1 MFYIQRSLTRPVLLF
16 LVLAFLA
23 GCRKFA
29 ESPATIGDKP
39 AYLRVFNVIPNTQ
52 TPFNSGA
59 ASPFFTF
66 LFDPKLDKSGIPYD
80 GAIVGDW
87 LGTRHL
93 FCSSYPLDEGNSLGA
108 SLDTLVTHN
117 ITYEYPGSAH
127 VLTAP
132 PINGYELSAW
142 AQVPSGKHRVQFVSR
157 PQTDSAFSSLSATI
171 RKAVVIDTVI
181 DLQPGEVYTLEAI
194 ALDEDKNIYGAY
206 LRQEQFIHQT
216 FSDSSMYVGF
226 FNLSGKK
233 SVVQQYDFPD
243 SLQISCT
250 YYSLDDISYNAS
262 GTANYNIVAGY
273 NNAWLTTIT
282 QHMGTTTTYIPLPLL
297 PESYYFDDQ
306 GVFRTYT
313 SLNNSVSYGKAGT
326 LPSVNLFFQSP
337 DPNTAKGTGE
347 VDCTLDPALVNNTPS
362 YTLMTGG
369 LRYLPSLF
377 LFSSGI
383 GKPQIYPSLNILEV
397 VYGAVYM
404 TQIQPAFYK
413 QPN

>member
-1 MFYIQRSLTRPVLLF
+1 VS
-16 LVLAFLA
+16 LA

-29 ESPATIGDKP
+29 ESPAAIGSNP

-52 TPFNSGA
+52 TPFNSTA
-59 ASPFFTF
+59 AVPFFTF

-93 FCSSYPLDEGNSLGA
+93 FCNSYPLDEGNSLGA

-157 PQTDSAFSSLSATI
+157 PQTDTAFANLSATI
-171 RKAVVIDTVI
+171 RKEVLIDTVI
-181 DLQPGEVYTLEAI
+181 DLQPGEVYTLEAV
-194 ALDEDKNIYGAY
+194 ALDEDNRRYGAY
-206 LRQEQFIHQT
+206 LRQEQFTHQA
-216 FSDSSMYVGF
+216 FSDTSMYVGF

-233 SVVQQYDFPD
+233 SAIQQNDLPD
-243 SLQISCT
+243 TPQVSCT
-250 YYSLDDISYNAS
+250 YRILDDIIYNSRQQILYNTVS
-262 GTANYNIVAGY
+262 GL
-273 NNAWLTTIT
+273 NNVFLATLG
-282 QHMGTTTTYIPLPLL
+282 QHMATTTTFLPLPLL
-297 PESYYFDDQ
+297 PENDYFDDQ
-306 GVFRTYT
+306 GVFKVYGDV
-313 SLNNSVSYGKAGT
+313 NNTANFGT
-326 LPSVNLFFQSP
+326 LPSITFNFQSAAP
-337 DPNTAKGTGE
+337 GASTVYQVNCDM
-347 VDCTLDPALVNNTPS
+347 DPAVINKYEPFQLLNPQGATS
-362 YTLMTGG
+362 WQEW
-369 LRYLPSLF
+369 LPNLT
-377 LFSSGI
+377 LFSSGT
-383 GKPQIYPSLNILEV
+383 GKPQVYPSLTILEV
-397 VYGAVYM
+397 VYGTVYM